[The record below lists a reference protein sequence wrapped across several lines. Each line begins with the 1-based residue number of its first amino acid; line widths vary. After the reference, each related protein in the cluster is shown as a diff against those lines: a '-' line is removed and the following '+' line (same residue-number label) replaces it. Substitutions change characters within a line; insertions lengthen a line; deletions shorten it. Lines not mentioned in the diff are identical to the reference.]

1 MSVNSVRETLT
12 NNLLKVFQ
20 KEENVETRKELV
32 SRPQIIYMRDLVWL
46 DITILEMM
54 ARKHIPDNKFKR
66 YNTAAN
72 LAKARKLANAKQDIF
87 VKKLQK
93 SNVEQTHIMRHLSIK
108 APKVYDAVMQ
118 GEAYIVSSFSTAQEL
133 KREIVATLV
142 TRKRHLPF
150 VDEISKRGD
159 VGHGEEEEGRAVA
172 SVQIIK
178 GAYEVFQVL
187 NEEERKEFTTSLTS
201 YADGLFE
208 SGTINISELSLI
220 KSLEI
225 AYTTVIGPNGKVS
238 AEYVPILGYQDK
250 YSNQAVDAPRE
261 QKLKNMMEKFFLEV
275 GVKSL
280 AEMEGSDSL
289 NTQIA
294 KKSLEAFI
302 KAHGTIIGSKL
313 VLDKKLSGPIKGS
326 KGTAE
331 SKGRGKGTTSVFSN
345 KRAVG
350 KPIGGTKSSTRASK
364 SNHTLTR
371 LLPLINAKLPDTLAK
386 NMTSPSLNYR
396 TGRFAESVRAVDVT
410 KTKKGFASV
419 GYTYDKFPYQT
430 FEMGYAQGSPTRDP
444 RKLIDRS
451 IREIA
456 AGLAISRL
464 FTRRL

>member
-1 MSVNSVRETLT
+1 MSEGSVRAALSDK
-12 NNLLKVFQ
+12 LLKVFQ
-20 KEENVETRKELV
+20 AEENVATRKELV
-32 SRPQIIYMRDLVWL
+32 SRPQIIYIRDLVWL
-46 DITILEMM
+46 DTTILEMM
-54 ARKHIPDNKFKR
+54 ERKHIPKNRFKR
-66 YNTAAN
+66 YNTPVN
-72 LAKARKLANAKQDIF
+72 LKKAQELALIKQNNF
-87 VKKLQK
+87 VKKLGK
-93 SNVEQTHIMRHLSIK
+93 NSIKQTHIMRHLSVGSPNI
-108 APKVYDAVMQ
+108 YNAVLTGQ
-118 GEAYIVSSFSTAQEL
+118 AYIVGSFSTAQEL
-133 KREIVATLV
+133 KKQIVSKLV

-150 VDEISKRGD
+150 VEEISKRGD

-187 NEEERKEFTTSLTS
+187 DDKERAKFTTSLES

-208 SGTINISELSLI
+208 SGTINLSELSLI

-225 AYTTVIGPNGKVS
+225 SYTTVIDSNGKIRASYIPV
-238 AEYVPILGYQDK
+238 LGYQDK
-250 YSNQAVDAPRE
+250 YSNQAIDAPRE
-261 QKLKNMMEKFFLEV
+261 TKLKQMMEKFFLDV

-302 KAHGTIIGSKL
+302 KAHGTIAGSKL
-313 VLDKKLSGPIKGS
+313 VLDKKLSGAIKSS
-326 KGTAE
+326 KGTAK
-331 SKGRGKGTTSVFSN
+331 SKGASKGIVSASTN
-345 KRAVG
+345 KRTVG
-350 KPIGGTKSSTRASK
+350 KPIGGAQRATRAVK
-364 SNHTLTR
+364 STSNLTR
-371 LLPLINAKLPDTLAK
+371 LLPLINAKLANTVAG
-386 NMTSPSLNYR
+386 NMSSPALEYR
-396 TGRFAESVRAVDVT
+396 TGRFASSVRAVDIT

-430 FEMGYAQGSPTRDP
+430 FELGYAQGDINRDP

-456 AGLAISRL
+456 AELAIGRL